1 MKYIKMAGVISMAG
15 GNTSLGGSPYNMS
28 GGNLNAMTMSRA
40 GGGKM
45 QGGHLPAL
53 SPLPLTGGRGRK
65 TRHHRKHATKSYAGG
80 RKRKSRKAK
89 RSRRKY

>member
-1 MKYIKMAGVISMAG
+1 MAG

-53 SPLPLTGGRGRK
+53 SPLPLTGGRRRRGRK

>member
-1 MKYIKMAGVISMAG
+1 MAGVISMAG
-15 GNTSLGGSPYNMS
+15 GNTSLGGSPYNMQ
-28 GGNLNAMTMSRA
+28 GGNPLAMSLA
-40 GGGKM
+40 GGRRR
-45 QGGHLPAL
+45 
-53 SPLPLTGGRGRK
+53 RGRK